1 MTYQKGANP
10 DIDDR
15 IQAEL
20 ERIIPEWNV
29 WEKEPVNGHY
39 YMKAGEYAATFQNTT
54 GVSFP
59 RIKFVFSFEDT
70 NGTSLQKVDDR
81 IQHRVCAYDGLYR
94 RRDGVGGCICDLFLP
109 DRFPGT
115 QVFYVACTAWLVCP
129 HPGQRH
135 FVRRGGARLLHTAA
149 LRQSAA
155 AGVCHRSW
163 CRCVCSLPD
172 SFGRGQRRARLVFT
186 KTQTAIKKTRDMSR
200 VFYFSSGQNSSSTV
214 VPSTRAS

>member
-1 MTYQKGANP
+1 MRMPNRVKNIVLFLLVVLAIALIGFSLHGLLQDKWEPIAESLTNFMDQIQKSASTSSAPALDQSVVPTPPAPQEETGVEDLTYQKGANP

-70 NGTSLQKVDDR
+70 NGTSLQKVDL
-81 IQHRVCAYDGLYR
+81 YDGPLEKE
-94 RRDGVGGCICDLFLP
+94 GSIVLP
-109 DRFPGT
+109 VTVDQSGT
-115 QVFYVACTAWLVCP
+115 YA
-129 HPGQRH
+129 HG
-135 FVRRGGARLLHTAA
+135 
-149 LRQSAA
+149 
-155 AGVCHRSW
+155 
-163 CRCVCSLPD
+163 
-172 SFGRGQRRARLVFT
+172 
-186 KTQTAIKKTRDMSR
+186 
-200 VFYFSSGQNSSSTV
+200 TV
-214 VPSTRAS
+214 YWGYEL